1 MVLCSMQSGCRH
13 DVRRS
18 FCVRGRGDVSAREL
32 WVGGRLL
39 DVWDG
44 TLVVENTRLELTEK
58 LVRVYNFQMKKPKRP
73 SMRVMEKI

>member
-1 MVLCSMQSGCRH
+1 MFHAERMSSRCSIAHSAQG
-13 DVRRS
+13 
-18 FCVRGRGDVSAREL
+18 GGGVSAREL